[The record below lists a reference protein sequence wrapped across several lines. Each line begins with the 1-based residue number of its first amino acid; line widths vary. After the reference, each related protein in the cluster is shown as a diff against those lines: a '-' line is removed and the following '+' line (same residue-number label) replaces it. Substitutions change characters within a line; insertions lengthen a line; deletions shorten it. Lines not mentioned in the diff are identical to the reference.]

1 MKNVLR
7 LIMNKIV
14 DIKTYIIQCK
24 QYVKHYMSTD
34 RAIEKEEIEQEMLI
48 LIWQSFINSNGLS
61 RVLKEQKPIPAW
73 QLHLL
78 FLNALRNLN
87 LISDSDTETFHHPDT
102 AKVVQNED
110 GEIID
115 FYYPFTPDP
124 FEEQEKETKKSKLPQ
139 GKKREQWLE
148 RIKRL
153 KEKGYSDQEIVE
165 MLKQSKQGL
174 LF

>member
-24 QYVKHYMSTD
+24 QYVKHYISTD
-34 RAIEKEEIEQEMLI
+34 RAIEKEDIEQEMLT

-61 RVLKEQKPIPAW
+61 KVLEEQKQIPAW

-102 AKVVQNED
+102 AKVLIDEN

-124 FEEQEKETKKSKLPQ
+124 IKEQEQEQESKVPTGKEKE
-139 GKKREQWLE
+139 RWLE
-148 RIKRL
+148 KIRRL
-153 KEKGYSDQEIVE
+153 REKGYSNKKIVE
-165 MLKQSKQGL
+165 MLKPAQQGV